1 MDLNEFL
8 TRKVKIDVQ
17 LEDGG
22 WKVNNKTKV
31 WLEVDTKQS
40 DFKKRNYKMVSDTLK
55 NDEESKYAD
64 YLLLDSNGDPLAVIE
79 AKRTSKD
86 PIIGQKQ
93 AEQYVNDI
101 KKQTGKEVFIYLSNG
116 YEIWFWNKPFDNPR
130 LITSFHSQED
140 LERIRFQNH
149 AKKKFSDVPINK
161 EIISLKTKRRF

>member
-8 TRKVKIDVQ
+8 TRKEKIDVQ
-17 LEDGG
+17 LEDSG
-22 WKVNNKTKV
+22 WKVNNKSKV

-40 DFKKRNYKMVSDTLK
+40 DFNKRNYKVVSETLK

-86 PIIGQKQ
+86 PIVGQKQ

-101 KKQTGKEVFIYLSNG
+101 KKQTGKEVLYLFSSFSRG
-116 YEIWFWNKPFDNPR
+116 LR
-130 LITSFHSQED
+130 LAFG
-140 LERIRFQNH
+140 
-149 AKKKFSDVPINK
+149 
-161 EIISLKTKRRF
+161 